1 MNGSPASAAL
11 SVCIAAGALGAC
23 DYAKPITAVCES
35 KLKPTE
41 VRVTSAPV
49 EYQTDYSVSSAA
61 LTQMAPGET
70 GRIVHG
76 LTRTNMKSLVSIGTN
91 GVTNQVTRK
100 HCLRPVIDITLAFD
114 PMTVFISSDQ
124 TQGSCQF
131 DVTMRHEL
139 QHVAVYREFLDT
151 AAVDI
156 ERQLREYFG
165 NRIFYFDSE
174 DDAQARMKEETSE
187 RVGPFVEQSMNRVLE
202 KQAPLDTREEYDRL
216 QRSCS
221 DL

>member
-1 MNGSPASAAL
+1 MW
-11 SVCIAAGALGAC
+11 IAAAVLGAC
-23 DYAKPITAVCES
+23 DYTKPISAVCES
-35 KLKPTE
+35 RLQPTE

-49 EYQTDYSVSSAA
+49 EYRTDYTVSSAA

-76 LTRTNMKSLVSIGTN
+76 LTRTSMKSRVSIGTN
-91 GVTNQVTRK
+91 GVTNPVTRK
-100 HCLRPVIDITLAFD
+100 HCLRPVVDITLAFD
-114 PMTVFISSDQ
+114 PMTVYISSDQ
-124 TQGSCQF
+124 AEGSCQF

-139 QHVAVYREFLDT
+139 QHVGVYREFLDT
-151 AAVDI
+151 AAGDI

-174 DDAQARMKEETSE
+174 AAAQVRMKQETSE

-221 DL
+221 DR